1 MKSGFGI
8 RWTLTDKGRIIYIA
22 CLSGI
27 AFSLPLSEFLTS
39 LFTIIL
45 LINHV
50 IRLIT
55 GPESITRRLQN
66 PLLILLGGYLVYVLW
81 VINSSD
87 TITALHSLRLRLPLL
102 VIPFVIF
109 TESGITLKEF
119 RVVLGSFIAGVTLS
133 SLAGVFLFYQTDD
146 LLLNTRELSPFISHI
161 RLSLMICLSLV
172 ILMDTLAERIFEG
185 RAIKAGVVLLSLW
198 YVIYMVMMSSLTGL
212 VLLMILMVTG
222 LIIYVVSSGS
232 LFVRIGIISAT
243 IIMITLPVVYIS
255 NVVTQ
260 YLEMKEPALPDYSAI
275 TPSGREYTH
284 HTELYGR
291 ENGYYTWNYI
301 CEEEMEKGWNSVSA
315 IPYTGSDSLG
325 HEVRFT
331 LIRYLTSMGLRK
343 DSAGVASLSEKD
355 VGLIEQGYA
364 NRNYLDGT
372 GLHDRIYEIVWQT
385 DHYIGGGNPQGHS
398 VTQRL
403 IFFRIGW
410 RVFAQNPLFGTGT
423 GDYTNEVARQY
434 VADQTMLDPEY
445 RRLPHNQYLTALGT
459 FGLTGAA
466 LFWIFILL
474 PAVMSGSFR
483 KRLFLF
489 LFLILF
495 LSMLTEDTLETHT
508 GVTFFTL
515 FYSLFISSPGDG
527 TGRWNREMEPGD
539 GTGGWDRGMG
549 PGDGT
554 GRWNREM
561 EQGEGT
567 GRRNGK
573 KEPGE
578 GMGRRN
584 REKEREAETGKL
596 NR

>member
-1 MKSGFGI
+1 MKSGFGTTGI
-8 RWTLTDKGRIIYIA
+8 LTDSGRIIYIA
-22 CLSGI
+22 SLSGI

-39 LFTIIL
+39 LFTIFL
-45 LINHV
+45 LVNHIV
-50 IRLIT
+50 RVMARPELIA
-55 GPESITRRLQN
+55 RRFAN

-119 RVVLGSFIAGVTLS
+119 RVVLGSFIAGVTFS
-133 SLAGVFLFYQTDD
+133 SLAGVFLFYRNDD

-172 ILMDTLAERIFEG
+172 ILMDSIAERIIK
-185 RAIKAGVVLLSLW
+185 RLAVKAGVVLLSLW

-212 VLLMILMVTG
+212 VLLMILLVTG
-222 LIIYVVSSGS
+222 LIIFVKSSGS

-243 IIMITLPVVYIS
+243 IIMVTLPVVYLS
-255 NVVTQ
+255 TVVAQ
-260 YLEMKEPALPDYSAI
+260 YLEMKEPALPDYSAR
-275 TPSGREYTH
+275 TLSGREYIH
-284 HTELYGR
+284 HSDLYGR

-301 CEEEMEKGWNSVSA
+301 CEEEMEKAWNSLSA
-315 IPYTGSDSLG
+315 IPYSGSDSLG

-343 DSAGVASLSEKD
+343 DSAGVASLSGED

-372 GLHDRIYEIVWQT
+372 GLHDRIYEIVWQI

-403 IFFRIGW
+403 IFLRNGW
-410 RVFAQNPLFGTGT
+410 RVFLRNPLFGTGT
-423 GDYTNEVARQY
+423 GDYTNEVALQY
-434 VADQTMLDPEY
+434 VADQTMLDPEF

-459 FGLTGAA
+459 FGFTGAT
-466 LFWIFILL
+466 LFWFFILL
-474 PAVMSGSFR
+474 PAIISGSFR

-508 GVTFFTL
+508 GITFFAL
-515 FYSLFISSPGDG
+515 FYSLFISSPGEK
-527 TGRWNREMEPGD
+527 TWRKNWKIMPGD
-539 GTGGWDRGMG
+539 
-549 PGDGT
+549 
-554 GRWNREM
+554 
-561 EQGEGT
+561 
-567 GRRNGK
+567 
-573 KEPGE
+573 
-578 GMGRRN
+578 
-584 REKEREAETGKL
+584 
-596 NR
+596 